1 MPVNNLSAL
10 GINAAEAAAALFGV
24 SASEAQS
31 TARGTDRP
39 KSMEWVNV
47 GITLPIPQADG
58 TVVETFVTLPFG
70 IATDNLEPME
80 ARGTSVEWHRM
91 VAAKNF
97 LLKHIKDTMAK
108 LEPGQAVILP
118 GLEVQLKRTAE
129 AVVPSQDDSANPLL
143 AAISAKLNVSA

>member
-1 MPVNNLSAL
+1 MAIKNLSDL
-10 GINAAEAAAALFGV
+10 GINAAEAAAALFGGT
-24 SASEAQS
+24 ASETQTS
-31 TARGTDRP
+31 TRNERP

-58 TVVETFVTLPFG
+58 SVVPTFISLPFG
-70 IATDNLEPME
+70 IAVDNLEPME

-108 LEPGQAVILP
+108 LEPGETVVLP

-129 AVVPSQDDSANPLL
+129 AVVPSGDDAENPLL
-143 AAISAKLNVSA
+143 AALTAKLGAAA